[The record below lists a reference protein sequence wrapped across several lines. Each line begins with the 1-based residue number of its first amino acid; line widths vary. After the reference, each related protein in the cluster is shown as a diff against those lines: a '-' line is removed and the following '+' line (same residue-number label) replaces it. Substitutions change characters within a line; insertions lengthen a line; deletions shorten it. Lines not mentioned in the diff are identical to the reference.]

1 MQSKIPQDILREA
14 KRKSI
19 PLLLAGLLLLATP
32 AALKL
37 YDTYKAATLATLTFT
52 LIARAQARQAQ
63 KSGKTVELTG
73 NLQKDLQGF
82 VSWANSN
89 TREFKQTF
97 KQALAQT
104 PLPSKLTAAVLYKI
118 TDGKK
123 THAVTLYIIDG
134 EYTTLQLQ
142 QPKNPDI
149 TVVLTKQAWYTLVKL
164 GHKYIE
170 EPNYTELRKMLLK
183 MILEGQLK
191 TET

>member
-52 LIARAQARQAQ
+52 LIARAQARQAAAQ
-63 KSGKTVELTG
+63 NKTINLTG
-73 NLQKDLQGF
+73 KLQKDLQNF
-82 VSWANSN
+82 VNWANNN
-89 TREFKQTF
+89 THEFNQTF

-118 TDGKK
+118 TDTQE
-123 THAVTLYIIDG
+123 THVVTLYIVDG
-134 EYTTLQLQ
+134 EYAALQLQ

-149 TVVLTKQAWYTLVKL
+149 TVVLTEQAWYTLVKL
-164 GHKYIE
+164 GHKYIQ
-170 EPNYTELRKMLLK
+170 EPNYTELRKTLLK